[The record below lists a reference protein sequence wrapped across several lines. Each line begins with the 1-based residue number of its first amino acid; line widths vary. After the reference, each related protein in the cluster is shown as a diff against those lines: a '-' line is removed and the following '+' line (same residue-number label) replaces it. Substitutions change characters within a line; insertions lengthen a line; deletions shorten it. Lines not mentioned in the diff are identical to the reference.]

1 MPLFCYSGIVLTLY
15 REKTME
21 LLHVLM
27 QNEDLTETEALE
39 LIKGMRQ
46 QVLDGENP
54 EDILYDIGLE
64 PDYVLDILPY

>member
-1 MPLFCYSGIVLTLY
+1 
-15 REKTME
+15 
-21 LLHVLM
+21 M

-54 EDILYDIGLE
+54 EDVLYDIGLE
-64 PDYVLDILPY
+64 PDYVFDILPY